1 MKADQPQKNAMPMYW
16 RWADLLALL
25 ALGFALTSPRAWAED
40 GFIAD
45 QKGCKVSNPSP
56 KASESVAWS
65 GECVNGYADGKGS
78 LQWYVDGAKST
89 RYEGTLKAG
98 LLSGRGKL
106 TMPDGATYDGEW
118 LAGRQSGK
126 GVQAMPDGTRYE
138 GEWKNGQADGQ
149 GKLRNAAG
157 ETLAGKWKEGA
168 FVGPDDPK

>member
-1 MKADQPQKNAMPMYW
+1 
-16 RWADLLALL
+16 LL
-25 ALGFALTSPRAWAED
+25 ALGCALASPCAWAED
-40 GFIAD
+40 GFIVD
-45 QKGCKVSNPSP
+45 QKGCKVGNPSP

-106 TMPDGATYDGEW
+106 TMPNGATYDGEW
-118 LAGRQSGK
+118 LAGKQSGK

-138 GEWKNGQADGQ
+138 GEWKNGQPDGH
-149 GKLRNAAG
+149 GELRNAAG
-157 ETLAGKWKEGA
+157 EALAGKWKEGA
-168 FVGPDDPK
+168 YEGPDEQK